1 MYMHL
6 MAGYD
11 TMARTIAAQCECL
24 RARKAARSLSNLYD
38 QLLKPTGLEISQLA
52 VLAATA
58 HFGER
63 GAQISALADALG
75 IDRTT
80 LTRNLGPLESA
91 GLIRVARSPSDAR
104 ARVVLLTRA
113 GERAIEAAFPL
124 WEKAQAHVH
133 ERVGRRRTEAIRG
146 ELEHLVDR
154 LADKAERDKRPK
166 PR

>member
-1 MYMHL
+1 MS
-6 MAGYD
+6 GYE
-11 TMARTIAAQCECL
+11 TMARTIASQCECL

-38 QLLKPTGLEISQLA
+38 QLLKPSGLEISQLS
-52 VLAATA
+52 VLAAVA
-58 HFGER
+58 HFGEQ

-124 WEKAQAHVH
+124 WEQAQARVH

-146 ELEHLVDR
+146 ELEHLVAR
-154 LADKAERDKRPK
+154 LGDKERSRP
-166 PR
+166 RR